1 MKRFLPLIGDLIGS
15 YDDWIKFSDHVP
27 VIVEI

>member
-1 MKRFLPLIGDLIGS
+1 LNPKKIEIGS